1 SPLSLNRYSYAEDNP
16 VTFNDPTGNMIAYYG
31 GAPPRPSPAPAPTPA
46 PAPSVPHLPAPNPRR
61 PFNGVSGA
69 PTPAKG
75 PGYWNWLFSQPLLL
89 TTLIPTLAGDVATI
103 IDPALHGIFLDIART
118 ASLIGSLASDISSL
132 FEAFMKQDLSGAVG
146 RLATFAWDFLR
157 ALIIKASWSQ
167 KFWIGIGLAVVGL
180 GDVPTEGGVS
190 EVLYTV
196 GTFQLAT
203 DLSLF
208 FATTL
213 SQYNSKYPNS

>member
-1 SPLSLNRYSYAEDNP
+1 
-16 VTFNDPTGNMIAYYG
+16 M
-31 GAPPRPSPAPAPTPA
+31 
-46 PAPSVPHLPAPNPRR
+46 
-61 PFNGVSGA
+61 
-69 PTPAKG
+69 
-75 PGYWNWLFSQPLLL
+75 
-89 TTLIPTLAGDVATI
+89 
-103 IDPALHGIFLDIART
+103 
-118 ASLIGSLASDISSL
+118 ASDISSL